1 MQNSESEW
9 MSDSFIKL
17 FHGHARLHVMHH
29 YYTTVLI
36 VSPIRIIENL
46 QLIKMFDYPCIS
58 SSFAEWK
65 IGTIQTLVFLS
76 SIILFHA

>member
-1 MQNSESEW
+1 M
-9 MSDSFIKL
+9 
-17 FHGHARLHVMHH
+17 HVMHL

-46 QLIKMFDYPCIS
+46 QLVKMFDFPFIS